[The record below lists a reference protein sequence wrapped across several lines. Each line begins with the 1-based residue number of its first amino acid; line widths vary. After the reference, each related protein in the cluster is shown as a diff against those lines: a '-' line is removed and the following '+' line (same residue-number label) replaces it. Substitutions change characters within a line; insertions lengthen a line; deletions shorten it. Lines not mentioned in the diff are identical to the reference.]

1 MGPKD
6 STIDLRPQS
15 WRGEK
20 LWRCSVAVSAIWLL
34 AAGAASAAEPA
45 AVAARLGGI
54 ELLGRA
60 PHYVDFGLGV
70 FDIRSPFNTSKT
82 SAAGRIEMRG
92 GEKLWGLG
100 PAVGLMVNADGGV
113 FGYGAVYADIAYGSF
128 VVTPLA
134 GLGGYSRDDS
144 SDLGGVFQFRLS
156 LGLNYQFADQ
166 SRLGLSIAHISNAGI
181 HDNNPGEEEIY
192 LTYAIPF

>member
-1 MGPKD
+1 MVANANAIGWRQH
-6 STIDLRPQS
+6 LRLGD
-15 WRGEK
+15 RMV
-20 LWRCSVAVSAIWLL
+20 RRAAAVAVVWLL
-34 AAGAASAAEPA
+34 AAGGALAAEPA

-54 ELLGRA
+54 DLLGRA

-70 FDIRSPFNTSKT
+70 FDIRAPFNASKT
-82 SAAGRIEMRG
+82 SAAGRVEARG

-100 PAVGLMVNADGGV
+100 PAVGLMVNADGGI
-113 FGYGAVYADIAYGSF
+113 FGYGAIYADLAYGNF

-166 SRLGLSIAHISNAGI
+166 SRLGLNIAHISNAGI
-181 HDNNPGEEEIY
+181 HDNNPGEEEVY
-192 LTYAIPF
+192 VTYAIPF